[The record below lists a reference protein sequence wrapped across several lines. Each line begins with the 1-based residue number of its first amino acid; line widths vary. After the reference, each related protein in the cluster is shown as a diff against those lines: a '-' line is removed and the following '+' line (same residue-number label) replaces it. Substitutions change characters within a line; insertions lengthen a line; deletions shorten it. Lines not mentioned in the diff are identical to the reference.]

1 MYDMAVFRVVI
12 FACWLAFLGV
22 WVIAAFKAKPSAN
35 PRRDRWLVGGIRLV
49 IVVAVLLALRLHDVR
64 HFLSR
69 PDFAVHDPV
78 AGLIGAALVLPGIGL
93 AIWARLVIG
102 RNWGH
107 PMTHRENPEL
117 VTTGPYSVIRHPI
130 YTGVLTAMLGTAIA
144 IHHILFLILLVLA
157 GFFIFSA
164 RQEEKRMTLIFPT
177 LYPAYT
183 DRTKMLLPFIF

>member
-1 MYDMAVFRVVI
+1 
-12 FACWLAFLGV
+12 
-22 WVIAAFKAKPSAN
+22 
-35 PRRDRWLVGGIRLV
+35 
-49 IVVAVLLALRLHDVR
+49 
-64 HFLSR
+64 
-69 PDFAVHDPV
+69 
-78 AGLIGAALVLPGIGL
+78 
-93 AIWARLVIG
+93 
-102 RNWGH
+102 
-107 PMTHRENPEL
+107 MTHRENPEL